1 VTTGTTSGATTGAT
15 TGGTSAGTTGVSPTQ
30 AGFQNSPQTN
40 TNVAGVQN
48 LPSTSTESH
57 DTSPLVFF
65 GLVLMAVGGG
75 LLRWKPASRM
85 N

>member
-1 VTTGTTSGATTGAT
+1 VLGSQT
-15 TGGTSAGTTGVSPTQ
+15 
-30 AGFQNSPQTN
+30 SPQTG

-57 DTSPLVFF
+57 DTGPLVFF
-65 GLVLMAVGGG
+65 GLALMALGGG